1 MKIGLSQEEQVQD
14 AATNQVDNQRK
25 HTSRANAA
33 DSGRK
38 LSEVFQGVE
47 TALPARAS
55 SLEIHQVA
63 CDSRKVR
70 TGALFFALHGAK
82 ADGNKF
88 IQDALKRGAVAIA
101 SEEPAPGTIPA
112 GVVWIQVREA
122 RKALGIT
129 AANFLGHPANALQLV
144 AVTGTNGK
152 TTTTSVVDAIVK
164 ASGAKTGLFGTIA
177 YHTPLGDYPAPNTTP
192 ESVDLQGFFAEIRD
206 AGGTYAVLEA
216 SSHSLAMDRLW
227 GCHFQAA
234 VFTNLTREHMDFHK
248 TFEDYFAAKRRL
260 FADTGAGA
268 PEVAVLNTDDEFGKR
283 LVRLAKKTVSYG
295 LESDADITTKKFQLT
310 FDGLTFTA
318 HTPNGKV
325 HVVSRLVGRIN
336 VSNILAAI
344 GAAQALGLSNEVIES
359 GIRSLES
366 VSGRFQRID
375 MGQPFLVIVDYA
387 HTDDALENLIRTA
400 RELNPKGRI
409 ITLFGCGGE
418 KDRTKRPVMGEVTG
432 RLSDLTI
439 LSSDNP
445 RSEDPLKIISD
456 LIVGLQKTAGK
467 YLIEPDREKA
477 ISMAM
482 EEARSGDIVL
492 LAGKGH
498 ENYQILA
505 DTTIAFDDREMARRA
520 LRERGFAGP
529 RNDQANGGQLKGGP
543 QSGSGFGT

>member
-1 MKIGLSQEEQVQD
+1 MKIELAQEDQVQD
-14 AATNQVDNQRK
+14 AATNQVDSQRK
-25 HTSRANAA
+25 HSARESSA

-38 LSEVFQGVE
+38 LSEVFEGVE
-47 TALPARAS
+47 TALPADAS

-70 TGALFFALHGAK
+70 PGALFFAFQGAK

-101 SEEPAPGTIPA
+101 GEEQTPGTIPA
-112 GVVWIQVREA
+112 GVVRIQVREA
-122 RKALGIT
+122 RKALAIT

-206 AGGTYAVLEA
+206 AGGEYAVLEA

-234 VFTNLTREHMDFHK
+234 VFTNLTRGHLDYHK

-260 FADTGAGA
+260 FAGTGAGA
-268 PEVAVLNTDDEFGKR
+268 PEVAVLNTDDSYGKQ
-283 LVRLAKKTVSYG
+283 LAGLAKSTVKYG
-295 LESDADITTKKFQLT
+295 LESQTDITASKFQLS
-310 FDGLTFTA
+310 FEGLRFTA
-318 HTPNGKV
+318 HTPKGKLQV
-325 HVVSRLVGRIN
+325 KSRLVGRIN
-336 VSNILAAI
+336 VYNLLAAI
-344 GAAQALGLSNEVIES
+344 GAAQALGFSNEIIQKGLEN
-359 GIRSLES
+359 LES

-400 RELNPKGRI
+400 RELNTEGRI
-409 ITLFGCGGE
+409 ITLFGCGGL
-418 KDRTKRPVMGEVTG
+418 KDRTKRPVMGEVSG

-445 RSEDPLKIISD
+445 RTEEPLKIISD
-456 LIVGLQKTAGK
+456 VVVGLQKTAGK
-467 YLIEPDREKA
+467 YLIETDREKA
-477 ISMAM
+477 IGMAID
-482 EEARSGDIVL
+482 EARAGDIVL

-498 ENYQILA
+498 EDYQILA
-505 DTTIAFDDREMARRA
+505 DRTLKFDDREVARRA

-529 RNDQANGGQLKGGP
+529 KN
-543 QSGSGFGT
+543 GFGT

>member
-1 MKIGLSQEEQVQD
+1 MKIGLSQEERVQD
-14 AATNQVDNQRK
+14 AATNRTDSQREHSAHASAVD
-25 HTSRANAA
+25 T
-33 DSGRK
+33 GRT
-38 LSEVFQGVE
+38 LSDVFQGAE
-47 TALPARAS
+47 AALPAAAS
-55 SLEIHQVA
+55 GLEIRQVA
-63 CDSRKVR
+63 CDSRKVE

-88 IQDALKRGAVAIA
+88 IEDAIKRGAVAIA
-101 SEEPAPGTIPA
+101 SEEQAPGKVPA
-112 GVVWIQVREA
+112 GVAWVQVREA
-122 RKALGIT
+122 RKALAIA

-152 TTTTSVVDAIVK
+152 TTTTSLVDAIVK
-164 ASGAKTGLFGTIA
+164 ASSAKTGLFGTIA

-206 AGGTYAVLEA
+206 AGGKYAVLEA

-248 TFEDYFAAKRRL
+248 TFEDYFAAKKRL
-260 FADTGAGA
+260 FEGTGAGA

-283 LVRLAKKTVSYG
+283 LAGLAKKTITYG
-295 LESDADITTKKFQLT
+295 LESDADIATKKFQLT

-336 VSNILAAI
+336 VYNLLAAI

-359 GIRSLES
+359 GIRNLES

-375 MGQPFLVIVDYA
+375 LGQPFLVIVDYA

-400 RELNPKGRI
+400 RELNSKGRI

-456 LIVGLQKTAGK
+456 IIVGLQKTGGK

-477 ISMAM
+477 IGMAM

-505 DTTIAFDDREMARRA
+505 DRTFEFDDREIARRA
-520 LRERGFAGP
+520 LREHGFEGP
-529 RNDQANGGQLKGGP
+529 RKEQGNGG
-543 QSGSGFGT
+543 SEFGTKRA